1 MNNVKVAIWGFGA
14 MGSGI
19 AETLLKK
26 KGVEIVGVCDNRPE
40 KAGKSVFE
48 LLGIDRAGRSDV
60 IVSESIDSAISH
72 RSCDICVVATDS
84 FVEKVYDKIIKV
96 LSYGINVITLAEEM
110 AYPVA
115 DHPELSFEMD
125 RVAKENGVTVLGTGI
140 NPGLVMDLLA
150 ICLSGCMVNVEKV
163 SCKRVNSLS
172 PFGEAVMREQGV
184 GLPPDEFMVK
194 EAEGSVT
201 GHVGFSESIMMISDA
216 MGLRVD
222 QIKESLSPI
231 VTRVDR
237 KSPYGQAPAGTVCGV
252 DMRGQGLWDGQ
263 VLISMEHP
271 QQIEPG
277 AEGVQTGDSIT
288 LSGSPAVNM
297 SISPEISGG
306 IGTIAMCVNCIPH
319 VVNAPAGLKTM
330 IDIPVPRAIMGDF
343 RSFIDP
349 VKKIAD

>member
-1 MNNVKVAIWGFGA
+1 

-26 KGVEIVGVCDNRPE
+26 KGVKIVGVCDNRPE

-48 LLGIDRAGRSDV
+48 LLGIDREGKADV
-60 IVSESIDSAISH
+60 IVSESIDSVISP

-84 FVEKVYDKIIKV
+84 FVEKVHDKIVKV
-96 LSYGINVITLAEEM
+96 LSCGINVITLAEEM
-110 AYPVA
+110 AYPMVK
-115 DHPELSFEMD
+115 HKELAKDMD

-184 GLPPDEFMVK
+184 GLALEEFKKK
-194 EAEGSVT
+194 ESDGSVT
-201 GHVGFSESIMMISDA
+201 GHVGFPESIMMISDA
-216 MGLRVD
+216 LGLGVD
-222 QIKESLSPI
+222 KVEESLAPI
-231 VTRVDR
+231 LTRVDR
-237 KSPYGQAPAGTVCGV
+237 KSPYGEALAGSVCGV
-252 DMRGQGLWDGQ
+252 DMRGQGLKGGQ

-288 LSGSPAVNM
+288 LAGSPEVNM
-297 SISPEISGG
+297 QISPEISGG

-319 VVNAPAGLKTM
+319 VVNAPPGLKTM

-343 RSFIDP
+343 RDFIDP